1 MDIWMEFFRNP
12 AAVARYAE
20 GPPRFTPGFADMQY
34 MTSILLAERA
44 RSDDEILVL
53 GAGGGL
59 ELELFARMQPRWRT
73 VGVDP
78 AAAMLDQAR
87 NLLRPHANRVVLI
100 EGYIDDAPAG
110 PFGGGCC
117 LLTLHF
123 LDRPERLRT
132 LQEIHRRL
140 APNAAFVVAHASFPQ
155 AEPGRALWLN
165 RYAAFAI
172 AKGVEVQ
179 MANSARDIVAAN
191 LQPLD
196 PADDEAVLREA
207 GFGGVEIFYAGFSWR
222 GWVCYA

>member
-1 MDIWMEFFRNP
+1 MDFFRDP

-20 GPPRFTPGFADMQY
+20 GPPRFTPGFADMQC
-34 MTSILLAERA
+34 MTAILLAERA

-59 ELELFARMQPRWRT
+59 ELELFTRMQPGWRM

-87 NLLRPHANRVVLI
+87 RRLEPHTNRVRMI
-100 EGYIDDAPAG
+100 EGYIDDAPLG

-123 LDRPERLRT
+123 LEKEERLRT
-132 LQEIHRRL
+132 LKEIHRRL
-140 APNAAFVVAHASFPQ
+140 APNAAFVAAHSSFPQ
-155 AEPGRALWLN
+155 DQDQRELWLN
-165 RYAAFAI
+165 RYASFAI
-172 AKGVEVQ
+172 AQGVEAAV
-179 MANSARDIVAAN
+179 ANGARDAVAAN
-191 LQPLD
+191 LAVLD
-196 PADDEAVLREA
+196 PAEDEALLREA
-207 GFGGVEIFYAGFSWR
+207 GFSGVEMFYAGFSWR